1 MRTDRT
7 SEVQLHI
14 DWTRCDGR
22 GLCTELLPEILARD
36 EWGYP
41 LSAIPDPVVPSTS
54 LGNAR
59 KAVELCPRMALS
71 MNSPDRMTP

>member
-7 SEVQLHI
+7 SEVRLHI

-22 GLCTELLPEILARD
+22 GLCTELLPEILSRD

-41 LSAIPDPVVPSTS
+41 LSATPDPIVPSRSIGT
-54 LGNAR
+54 AH
-59 KAVELCPRMALS
+59 KAVELCPRMALALH
-71 MNSPDRMTP
+71 TPNRTTP